1 MEKEKTSSSE
11 IFPIVYSLMSV
22 RIILSISITLHFF
35 NWLSWCSNLLLL
47 TQSNISSPSCTSCI
61 KHCIIFHINFYEFP
75 NKEAPSKQ

>member
-35 NWLSWCSNLLLL
+35 N
-47 TQSNISSPSCTSCI
+47 
-61 KHCIIFHINFYEFP
+61 
-75 NKEAPSKQ
+75 